1 MRIAEFFMAA
11 LGLVRLA
18 ALPSSAADYLPS
30 AISPPEPLREFR
42 GAWIATVANID
53 WPSRKG
59 LSSSEQKAELTAL
72 LDRAAQLKLNAII
85 LQVRPAC
92 DALYA
97 SPIEPWSE
105 YLSGTMGK
113 PPEPFY
119 DPLAFAIKEAHLRG
133 LELHAWLNPFRA
145 RHSSGR
151 LPVAASHVSRTHPQW
166 VRQYGKYL
174 WLDPGEKE
182 AQDYSLSVIMDVVK
196 RYDVDGVHF
205 DDYFYPYKEQ
215 DAFGNDLDFP
225 DGPSWKHFGAGL
237 QLRREDWR
245 RQNINAFIERVYT
258 SVKAAKPWVKV
269 GVSPFGIWRP
279 GFPAQIRGYDAYANL
294 YADSRKWLAEGWLDY
309 FAPQLYWA
317 IKPPDQSFAVL
328 LKWWAQ
334 QNPRGRHLWPG
345 LDSAKVGERKWQ
357 AEEIVDQVRFTRK
370 QPGASGQIH
379 WNLSSLLRA
388 SNLATAL
395 EREVYAQPALA
406 PASPW
411 LGSARQGTPKLTIA
425 NRDNDSSLRASWVP
439 TGQEPVCLW
448 LLQTR
453 SGHQWTTEI
462 LPAARTSRVWSGL
475 QPEVIAVSA
484 VDRIGNAS
492 SAVAAQRR
500 AP

>member
-1 MRIAEFFMAA
+1 
-11 LGLVRLA
+11 
-18 ALPSSAADYLPS
+18 
-30 AISPPEPLREFR
+30 
-42 GAWIATVANID
+42 
-53 WPSRKG
+53 
-59 LSSSEQKAELTAL
+59 
-72 LDRAAQLKLNAII
+72 
-85 LQVRPAC
+85 
-92 DALYA
+92 
-97 SPIEPWSE
+97 
-105 YLSGTMGK
+105 
-113 PPEPFY
+113 
-119 DPLAFAIKEAHLRG
+119 
-133 LELHAWLNPFRA
+133 
-145 RHSSGR
+145 
-151 LPVAASHVSRTHPQW
+151 
-166 VRQYGKYL
+166 
-174 WLDPGEKE
+174 
-182 AQDYSLSVIMDVVK
+182 
-196 RYDVDGVHF
+196 
-205 DDYFYPYKEQ
+205 
-215 DAFGNDLDFP
+215 
-225 DGPSWKHFGAGL
+225 
-237 QLRREDWR
+237 
-245 RQNINAFIERVYT
+245 
-258 SVKAAKPWVKV
+258 
-269 GVSPFGIWRP
+269 
-279 GFPAQIRGYDAYANL
+279 
-294 YADSRKWLAEGWLDY
+294 
-309 FAPQLYWA
+309 
-317 IKPPDQSFAVL
+317 L